1 MHGTR
6 SLWGRSHLHIP
17 LLLSLAWVA
26 VACGDRPQPA
36 EADRPDGVQVRW
48 GDDNADAER
57 DRHDPTWRQF
67 VTLDSATFTDPV
79 LNPEGLGEISPE
91 RVNDQPMYLPLTGD
105 IAGPSVL
112 KLQILL
118 DRALFS
124 PGEIDGR
131 WGMNTEKAVYWLQH
145 REGIPA
151 TGAVDSVTYKRLVE
165 LAGRPAQLVRRHRL
179 SADEVAGPFIE
190 LPDDIYER
198 AELECLCYESLPE
211 KLGEMFHAS
220 PGLLALLNPEIELE
234 RLSEGE
240 EIWVPNVRPADAGRD
255 AEVARIVVSDGGR
268 YLHALDANER
278 ILFHFP
284 STLGAEYD
292 PSPRGD
298 FRIVSVT
305 KNPWWHYQPD
315 ILEHVDDEDEDAL
328 IPPGPNNAVGLIWMA
343 LSEPHYG
350 IHGTSN
356 PGSIGYASSAGCVR
370 LTNWDALFLGD
381 RVEDDTPV
389 SFRDT

>member
-6 SLWGRSHLHIP
+6 TPPGRSRLRIP

-26 VACGDRPQPA
+26 AACDDRPQPA

-79 LNPEGLGEISPE
+79 LNPEGLDEISPE

-179 SADEVAGPFIE
+179 SADDVAGPFVE

-220 PGLLALLNPEIELE
+220 PGLLAQLNPGIDLE
-234 RLSEGE
+234 GLSEGE
-240 EIWVPNVRPADAGRD
+240 EIWVPNVRPADAGAMR
-255 AEVARIVVSDGGR
+255 RS
-268 YLHALDANER
+268 
-278 ILFHFP
+278 
-284 STLGAEYD
+284 
-292 PSPRGD
+292 RG
-298 FRIVSVT
+298 S
-305 KNPWWHYQPD
+305 
-315 ILEHVDDEDEDAL
+315 
-328 IPPGPNNAVGLIWMA
+328 
-343 LSEPHYG
+343 
-350 IHGTSN
+350 
-356 PGSIGYASSAGCVR
+356 
-370 LTNWDALFLGD
+370 
-381 RVEDDTPV
+381 
-389 SFRDT
+389 